1 MYIIEVRKNFLYL
14 QLFAHIVFAGI
25 LYFWH
30 LESSLSLLFLLSIW
44 FIGSYVYLFVK
55 EIQYAPDFHPYII
68 LILSSIQFVGF
79 NGLNNLF
86 SILDGENL
94 RFGIYPINKY
104 ITEGM
109 FFVSLQ
115 HFLLFVGYYFIER
128 KYTKE
133 DVINSNLFFKITTS
147 EIPYY
152 KWAVYSYLTVWLF
165 RCVDYVF
172 PLKAIG
178 SILNNFATFGQ
189 VLPLTLLV
197 FSMVRDSGWR
207 KPIYF
212 HWFIVII
219 EIFLTLDSGMKENIL
234 RNLIPYGIFLLIQYK
249 SGYLHLN
256 ASFVSKLIII
266 FVFVLATFSYISV
279 FRDISIR
286 EKKAWSEISVSQ
298 ALTEYVNYLAKQGR
312 YAKSSDMKTETGID
326 YLMSRAGSIGC
337 NAWSINYAQTKQSQP
352 QYLYY
357 CSVGVIP
364 RILWPSKPNV
374 RVGGMMYRL
383 ATGNE
388 YIWNESRGKNTASVS
403 LGFIGSCYFS
413 LGLIGAIAIPL
424 FIGFFCDF
432 YWRFLKRRLYDN
444 LLAIWAFF
452 ALVAL
457 YLKDCESLQDCG
469 MIFFAWSCVYMLLIK
484 YVFKTN

>member
-1 MYIIEVRKNFLYL
+1 MYIIKIRRNFLYL

-30 LESSLSLLFLLSIW
+30 LEGSLGWLFLLSVW
-44 FIGSYVYLFVK
+44 FICSYAYLFIK

-68 LILSSIQFVGF
+68 LVLSSIQFVGF
-79 NGLNNLF
+79 SGINDFF
-86 SILDGENL
+86 SILNGENL
-94 RFGIYPINKY
+94 HFGIYSINKY
-104 ITEGM
+104 ITKGM

-115 HFLLFVGYYFIER
+115 HFLLFVGYYFQER
-128 KYTKE
+128 KYSKE
-133 DVINSNLFFKITTS
+133 ELLNSTLFFKITTS
-147 EIPYY
+147 NIPYY
-152 KWAVYSYLTVWLF
+152 QWAIYSYLAVWTF
-165 RCVDYVF
+165 RCIDSVF
-172 PLKAIG
+172 PLNSIG
-178 SILNNFATFGQ
+178 SILKNFATFGQ

-197 FSMVRDSGWR
+197 FSMIRDSEWR
-207 KPIYF
+207 KPVYL

-219 EIFLTLDSGMKENIL
+219 EILLTLDSGMKENIL

-249 SGYLHLN
+249 SGVLTMN
-256 ASFVSKLIII
+256 ASFVSKMLIIFI
-266 FVFVLATFSYISV
+266 FVLTIFSYVSV
-279 FRDISIR
+279 FRDISIQ
-286 EKKAWSEISVSQ
+286 EKKEWSEISVSQ
-298 ALTEYVNYLAKQGR
+298 ALTEYIDYLTRQGR
-312 YAKSSDMKTETGID
+312 YSKFSDRSPETGID

-337 NAWSINYAQTKQSQP
+337 NAWSINYAQTKQPKP

-374 RVGGMMYRL
+374 RVGGMMYKL
-383 ATGNE
+383 ATGDEN
-388 YIWNESRGKNTASVS
+388 IWNKSRGENTASVS
-403 LGFIGSCYFS
+403 LGFIGSCYFA
-413 LGLIGAIAIPL
+413 LGLVGAIVIPL
-424 FIGFFCDF
+424 FMGFFCDF
-432 YWRFLKRRLYDN
+432 YWQFLKQRLCDN

-469 MIFFAWSCVYMLLIK
+469 MVFLAWSCVYIFLIK